1 MISIAFSGLKFINNG
16 RKKEKLL
23 NIFKKIFS
31 NKNKEKE
38 KETLNDKLNGWI
50 REYQQTRN
58 EEAFNNIYK
67 IYEHHIENKAKK
79 EDNININYASECNLA
94 LYNAVMNFDVDNK
107 TNASFNTFFFK
118 CIKNQINVI
127 NNNLNAKKREANKNT
142 ISIQM
147 NNSDGENKET
157 TLEDIIEDKN
167 QEISFKNIEFNIIL
181 QNLLNKLKDD
191 EKKAINLVIEGYS
204 LKEIGEIL
212 GNITAPAIFTKLRRL
227 RNKKSIQKEL
237 DALLCY

>member
-1 MISIAFSGLKFINNG
+1 MISIAFSGLKFINNIN
-16 RKKEKLL
+16 KKEKLL

-31 NKNKEKE
+31 KDKNKNKEKE
-38 KETLNDKLNGWI
+38 NNKLNDWI
-50 REYQQTRN
+50 KEYQETKN
-58 EEAFNNIYK
+58 EEVFNNIYK
-67 IYEHHIENKAKK
+67 IYEPYIENKAKK
-79 EDNININYASECNLA
+79 ENNININFASECNLA

-142 ISIQM
+142 ISIQR

-167 QEISFKNIEFNIIL
+167 QEESFKNVEFNIIL
-181 QNLLNKLKDD
+181 QKLLSKLKDD
-191 EKKAINLVIEGYS
+191 EKKAVKLIIAGYS

>member
-31 NKNKEKE
+31 NKNKE

-79 EDNININYASECNLA
+79 EDNINIR
-94 LYNAVMNFDVDNK
+94 
-107 TNASFNTFFFK
+107 TF
-118 CIKNQINVI
+118 
-127 NNNLNAKKREANKNT
+127 
-142 ISIQM
+142 S
-147 NNSDGENKET
+147 
-157 TLEDIIEDKN
+157 
-167 QEISFKNIEFNIIL
+167 
-181 QNLLNKLKDD
+181 
-191 EKKAINLVIEGYS
+191 
-204 LKEIGEIL
+204 
-212 GNITAPAIFTKLRRL
+212 
-227 RNKKSIQKEL
+227 
-237 DALLCY
+237 

>member
-1 MISIAFSGLKFINNG
+1 M
-16 RKKEKLL
+16 
-23 NIFKKIFS
+23 
-31 NKNKEKE
+31 
-38 KETLNDKLNGWI
+38 
-50 REYQQTRN
+50 
-58 EEAFNNIYK
+58 
-67 IYEHHIENKAKK
+67 
-79 EDNININYASECNLA
+79 NINVN
-94 LYNAVMNFDVDNK
+94 NK
-107 TNASFNTFFFK
+107 TNARYNTFIFK
-118 CIKNQINVI
+118 YIKNQINVI

-204 LKEIGEIL
+204 LKEIGKIL